1 MLAGA
6 DSITAVVIGVVIS
19 VNADA
24 SWAWALVPLPIALGA
39 AKLLGLYDHDHRSIR
54 HLTVD
59 ELPSLAALG
68 AITVIVTMFLA
79 PGTGGAPIFLLL
91 LVGGLAL
98 AVALRAAARAWWRA
112 ITPRER
118 TLVVGEGE
126 SADAI
131 RRKIEL
137 FDDMHLQL
145 LRDVATV
152 PTHSVNGFGV
162 PDDVLDRV
170 DRVVLAWAVA
180 DPPLVAR
187 LLELCRKHQTKLSV
201 VSPFQGL
208 ARPAL
213 RLSQVAELPVLE
225 YNTWDTP
232 RSTMFLKRAV
242 DLGVSTVGLLILALL
257 YPLIAIAIK
266 LDSPGPILFRQRR
279 AGRHGSPFTMLKF
292 RSMTQEAE
300 QMLGE
305 LISLDE
311 LQDPMFKLRE
321 DPRITRVGRF
331 LRRFSLDELPQLWN
345 VLRGEMSIVGPRPEE
360 LPVVER
366 YRPEH
371 RFRLNLKPGLTGP
384 MQVFGRGDLSFSERL
399 AVELDYVENVSL
411 ARDIRLLAMTL
422 PALARGKGAF

>member
-1 MLAGA
+1 
-6 DSITAVVIGVVIS
+6 
-19 VNADA
+19 
-24 SWAWALVPLPIALGA
+24 
-39 AKLLGLYDHDHRSIR
+39 
-54 HLTVD
+54 
-59 ELPSLAALG
+59 
-68 AITVIVTMFLA
+68 
-79 PGTGGAPIFLLL
+79 
-91 LVGGLAL
+91 
-98 AVALRAAARAWWRA
+98 
-112 ITPRER
+112 
-118 TLVVGEGE
+118 
-126 SADAI
+126 
-131 RRKIEL
+131 
-137 FDDMHLQL
+137 
-145 LRDVATV
+145 
-152 PTHSVNGFGV
+152 
-162 PDDVLDRV
+162 
-170 DRVVLAWAVA
+170 
-180 DPPLVAR
+180 
-187 LLELCRKHQTKLSV
+187 
-201 VSPFQGL
+201 
-208 ARPAL
+208 
-213 RLSQVAELPVLE
+213 
-225 YNTWDTP
+225 
-232 RSTMFLKRAV
+232 MFLKRAV

-411 ARDIRLLAMTL
+411 MRDVRLLAMTL